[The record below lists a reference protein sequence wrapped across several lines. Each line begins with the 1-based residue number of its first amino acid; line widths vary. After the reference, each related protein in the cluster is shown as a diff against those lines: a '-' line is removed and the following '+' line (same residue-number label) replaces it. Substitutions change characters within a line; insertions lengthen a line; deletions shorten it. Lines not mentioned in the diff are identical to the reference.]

1 MDQVP
6 PEETQKVNLNI
17 QVLLDALK
25 RNPNDSLLQHDAWI
39 DLEKFLHQIYWHKTF
54 KASRGPI
61 ENHQQREGFLHD
73 AVQDSILKVFK
84 EVHQQGEEG
93 GFTWLRRLFKNVLT
107 DNARREGL
115 IRSDPKNHKGIE
127 ATIRG
132 AFSFDETKVRPEDS
146 FHLRVGACHE
156 VAKLRSSHS
165 PTQADL
171 EARLAILT
179 DDEWNHL
186 EMLVFDG
193 TLPPRGL
200 LEKIKS
206 LCSCSRR
213 RCLFCF

>member
-39 DLEKFLHQIYWHKTF
+39 KLEKFLHQLYWHKTF

-107 DNARREGL
+107 DNARKEGL
-115 IRSDPKNHKGIE
+115 IRSDPKNHKGIQ

-132 AFSFDETKVRPEDS
+132 AFSFDETKVSPKDS
-146 FHLRVGACHE
+146 FHLCVGAYHE
-156 VAKLRSSHS
+156 RTDPRTSHS

-171 EARLAILT
+171 EARLALLT
-179 DDEWNHL
+179 DEESNQL
-186 EMLVFDG
+186 EMFVFDG
-193 TLPPRGL
+193 TLPPRAI

-213 RCLFCF
+213 GCLFCS